1 MAILVPR
8 VFKLLTLVA
17 CATAAYSSA
26 AQAVDNTRYIS
37 ITGNDASDCTL
48 AAPCRNL
55 PRGKNSTPAGGE
67 LRILD
72 SGDYGNSGTVNK
84 SLTISGNGNT
94 VFLRN
99 PIIIDNANAVV
110 TLRGLTLNGQGTIA
124 NGISIV
130 AAAVVH
136 IENCVVHNFSQ
147 DGIIGTADGVSM
159 FVVNSVSRDNG
170 GGGLVFNAG
179 ASLTIDNSHFDN
191 NVANGVWALGQDAL
205 VTIRRSTASGNGFNG
220 FQAFAGVMTLDSS
233 LGAGN
238 NLRGLNIVR
247 PAIGRISN
255 STFTDNSTGINNS
268 GTVETRQNNTVRGNQ
283 IDLQGNSLTS
293 IGSI

>member
-147 DGIIGTADGVSM
+147 DGIIGTADW
-159 FVVNSVSRDNG
+159 
-170 GGGLVFNAG
+170 GLDVCGQQRVARQRGRWPRFQCRSFADDRQFSLRQQRRQRRVG
-179 ASLTIDNSHFDN
+179 ARPRRPCHNPPLDGF
-191 NVANGVWALGQDAL
+191 GQRL
-205 VTIRRSTASGNGFNG
+205 
-220 FQAFAGVMTLDSS
+220 
-233 LGAGN
+233 
-238 NLRGLNIVR
+238 
-247 PAIGRISN
+247 
-255 STFTDNSTGINNS
+255 
-268 GTVETRQNNTVRGNQ
+268 
-283 IDLQGNSLTS
+283 
-293 IGSI
+293 